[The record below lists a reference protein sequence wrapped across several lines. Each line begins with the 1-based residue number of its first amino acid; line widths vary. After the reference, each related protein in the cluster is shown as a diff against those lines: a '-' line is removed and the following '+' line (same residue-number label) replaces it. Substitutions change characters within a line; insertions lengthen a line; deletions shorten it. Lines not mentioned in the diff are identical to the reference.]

1 MAFYQVKVEFH
12 TTDPDTYQGD
22 PDTGKTKK
30 QNVLYLVESESVTES
45 EARMVEHLTSGGIRD
60 FEVKSSF
67 ESKIADVI
75 FPVQK

>member
-12 TTDPDTYQGD
+12 TTDQDS
-22 PDTGKTKK
+22 GKTKK

-45 EARMVEHLTSGGIRD
+45 EARMVEHLTSGGIND

-75 FPVQK
+75 YPVKK

>member
-12 TTDPDTYQGD
+12 TTDPDTGR
-22 PDTGKTKK
+22 TKK

>member
-1 MAFYQVKVEFH
+1 MAYYQVKVEFH
-12 TTDPDTYQGD
+12 TTDIDS
-22 PDTGKTKK
+22 GKVKK

-45 EARMVEHLTSGGIRD
+45 EARMVEHLTAGGTND

-75 FPVQK
+75 YPIVKK